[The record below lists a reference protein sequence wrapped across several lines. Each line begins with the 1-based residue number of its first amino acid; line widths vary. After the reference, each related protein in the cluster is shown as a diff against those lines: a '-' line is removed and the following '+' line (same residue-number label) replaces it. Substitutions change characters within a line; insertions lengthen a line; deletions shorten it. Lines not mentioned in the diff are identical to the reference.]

1 MGRSERILQLIDRV
15 YAAAVEPDG
24 WPAALGEL
32 SEALGGAAV
41 QLSIRLPG
49 GDHGRA
55 DPVIRVHL
63 DERHHAAFLRHAVEA
78 LPWGSLDRARLEGGF
93 VRASE
98 VLDREPI
105 EQTGLYREFMQPQG
119 LAPESPLVHLIS
131 SAEGKPI
138 AGMVVF
144 QREGHRALGDDDVA
158 LLDALAPHLNRAY
171 QIHCKLSEV
180 RHEHRA
186 LREVMDRLPTGVI
199 LLDKDAR
206 IVLTNRS
213 ADQILATGDG
223 IRSERGRPRL
233 DDPRQERAFQQVV
246 ARAVLSQ
253 PRPGHTSGGTLSV
266 SRPSGRRAYPLTV
279 IPLLAPPPGTSL
291 GEAVAVVF
299 LADPE
304 GTQISATDVLEALYD
319 LTPAEAELLRLL
331 AEGRSLDEVATLRR
345 VTRNTVRSQLKQVF
359 AKTGTSRQ
367 GELVHLVLT
376 GVASFADEGGH

>member
-1 MGRSERILQLIDRV
+1 MERNERILQLVDRI
-15 YAAAVEPDG
+15 YAAAVEPQG
-24 WPAALGEL
+24 WLSALSEL
-32 SEALGGAAV
+32 SESLGGAALH
-41 QLSIRLPG
+41 LSIRLPG
-49 GDHGRA
+49 AEDTPA

-63 DERHHAAFLRHAVEA
+63 DERYHPAFLRFALEA
-78 LPWGSLDRARLEGGF
+78 LPWKSFDRTRIEAGF
-93 VRASE
+93 VRANE
-98 VLDREPI
+98 LLDREPI
-105 EQTGLYREFMQPQG
+105 EQTEFYREFMLPQR

-131 SAEGKPI
+131 SAEGRPV
-138 AGMVVF
+138 AGMVVY
-144 QREGHRALGDDDVA
+144 QREGCRPLGDADVA
-158 LLDALAPHLNRAY
+158 LLDALAPHLGRAY

-180 RHEHRA
+180 RHSHRA

-213 ADQILATGDG
+213 ADQILALGDG
-223 IRSERGRPRL
+223 IRVERGRPQL

-246 ARAVLSQ
+246 ARAVRSH

-266 SRPSGRRAYPLTV
+266 SRPSARRAYPLTV
-279 IPLLAPPPGTSL
+279 IPLLAPPPGTNL

-304 GTQISATDVLEALYD
+304 GTQISATEVLEALYD
-319 LTPAEAELLRLL
+319 LTPAEAELLSLL
-331 AEGRSLDEVATLRR
+331 AEGRSLDEVATLRG

-376 GVASFADEGGH
+376 GVASFADEGGN